1 MRRAGAAKLGFLL
14 NRWSDSLKFRADSR
28 PCASVPTSLAHS
40 PNLNELFLISS
51 ESPLNIDKRWFLLLA
66 VVVGAAS
73 AAAGAAVASK
83 SRRHHHRKAHD
94 LEHKTQL
101 KSWENE
107 GGNLAPIA
115 AVPAL
120 P

>member
-1 MRRAGAAKLGFLL
+1 MK
-14 NRWSDSLKFRADSR
+14 RWSDSLKFHSVSR

-40 PNLNELFLISS
+40 PTLSAPFLISRELS
-51 ESPLNIDKRWFLLLA
+51 LNIDKRWFLLLA

>member
-1 MRRAGAAKLGFLL
+1 MK
-14 NRWSDSLKFRADSR
+14 RWSDSLKFHPVSR

-40 PNLNELFLISS
+40 PTLSALFLISRELS
-51 ESPLNIDKRWFLLLA
+51 LNIDKRWFLLLA

>member
-1 MRRAGAAKLGFLL
+1 MQLTF
-14 NRWSDSLKFRADSR
+14 N
-28 PCASVPTSLAHS
+28 P
-40 PNLNELFLISS
+40 LFLISG
-51 ESPLNIDKRWFLLLA
+51 ESSLNIDKRWFLLLA
-66 VVVGAAS
+66 VAVGAAS

-83 SRRHHHRKAHD
+83 SRRHHHRKVRD
-94 LEHKTQL
+94 LEHKIQL

-115 AVPAL
+115 AVPAS

>member
-1 MRRAGAAKLGFLL
+1 LK
-14 NRWSDSLKFRADSR
+14 RWSDSLKFHPVSR

-40 PNLNELFLISS
+40 PTLSAPFLISRELS
-51 ESPLNIDKRWFLLLA
+51 LNIDKRWFLLLA